1 MPLIH
6 VEMLEG
12 RSEEIKEQLI
22 AELTDTTV
30 SVLGVNRESVRVVLV
45 DVPKSHWGIGGVTA
59 KELGR

>member
-1 MPLIH
+1 VPLIH

>member
-1 MPLIH
+1 VPLIH

-30 SVLGVNRESVRVVLV
+30 SVLGVNRESIRVVLV

>member
-1 MPLIH
+1 
-6 VEMLEG
+6 MLEG

>member
-30 SVLGVNRESVRVVLV
+30 SVLGVNRESIRVVLV